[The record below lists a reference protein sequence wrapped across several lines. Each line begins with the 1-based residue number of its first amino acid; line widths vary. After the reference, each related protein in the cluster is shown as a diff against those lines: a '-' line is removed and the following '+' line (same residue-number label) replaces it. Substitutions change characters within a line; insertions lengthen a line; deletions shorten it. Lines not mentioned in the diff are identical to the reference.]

1 MRRIKMAEYD
11 DLFKQYEGI
20 LSELL
25 LQNVKNRLP
34 AKVKKSDVQ
43 LILEKLK
50 QENEL
55 AKIDPGESVGLIAAE
70 SMGEPGTQMTLNTK
84 HAGGVSELQVT
95 IGLPRLIE
103 IFDGRKQLVT
113 PSMEIYLAD
122 KNPSPDKVSK
132 IAAKIKETS
141 LGELTKT
148 FEVNVAEATVEV
160 ALDSNLLNKY
170 GLKAQII
177 AKVLQKSLRNVNVRN
192 KEDSIFIKLTK
203 EGEELNKLYAL
214 KEEAKKTFV
223 AGIKGIRQ
231 VLPVKKGDE
240 YVIMTAGSNL
250 KKVLLLEE
258 VDSSKTKCNDVFE
271 TQKVL
276 GLEAARQLIIEE
288 AIKVLEDQGINID
301 IRHIMLA
308 TDTMCATGEVKGIT
322 RYGIVGEK
330 SSVLARA
337 SFETPIKHI
346 IAASERG
353 EIDNLS
359 SVIENVMINQPIP
372 AGTGLPGLR
381 IKSEGSGKK

>member
-1 MRRIKMAEYD
+1 MAEFD
-11 DLFKQYEGI
+11 DLFKKYEGLI
-20 LSELL
+20 PESLL
-25 LQNVKNRLP
+25 NDVKDHLP

-43 LILEKLK
+43 KILEKLHI
-50 QENEL
+50 EYEL
-55 AKIDPGESVGLIAAE
+55 AKIDAGESVGLIAAE

-113 PSMEIYLAD
+113 PSMEIYLSD
-122 KNPSPDKVSK
+122 KNPSPDKVSR

-141 LGELTKT
+141 LNELVKT
-148 FEVNVAEATVEV
+148 IEVNVADATIEV
-160 ALDSNLLNKY
+160 DLDKNLLAKY
-170 GLKAQII
+170 GIRTQAI
-177 AKVLQKSLRNVNVRN
+177 AKALQKGLKNVNVKV
-192 KEDSIFIKLTK
+192 KEDSLFIKLTK

-223 AGIKGIRQ
+223 SGIKGIKQ

-250 KKVLLLEE
+250 KKVLTFEE
-258 VDSSKTKCNDVFE
+258 VDSYKTKCNDIFE
-271 TQKVL
+271 TLKVL

-308 TDTMCATGEVKGIT
+308 TDIMCATGEVKGIT

-353 EIDNLS
+353 EIDKLS
-359 SVIENVMINQPIP
+359 SVIENVMINQAIP
-372 AGTGLPGLR
+372 AGTGLPSLR
-381 IKSEGSGKK
+381 IKSEGAVKK

>member
-1 MRRIKMAEYD
+1 MAEYD